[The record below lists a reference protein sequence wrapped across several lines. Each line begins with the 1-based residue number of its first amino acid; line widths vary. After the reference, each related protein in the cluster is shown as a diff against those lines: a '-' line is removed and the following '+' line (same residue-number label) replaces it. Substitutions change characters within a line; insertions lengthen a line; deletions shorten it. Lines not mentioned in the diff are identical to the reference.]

1 MINRSIKILKS
12 IIQHPYLDLAVV
24 GILLYS
30 GISETL
36 SEMEERKEFKL
47 GVHHGIILFSIMH
60 ILKTLPELVKHW
72 GRAINKLDEKKNN

>member
-1 MINRSIKILKS
+1 MINRLIKILKN

-36 SEMEERKEFKL
+36 AEVEEGKEFKL

-60 ILKTLPELVKHW
+60 ILKTLPELIKHW
-72 GRAINKLDEKKNN
+72 DRAINKLYEKKNK

>member
-1 MINRSIKILKS
+1 MINRSKKILKS

-36 SEMEERKEFKL
+36 SEVKERKEFKL
-47 GVHHGIILFSIMH
+47 GVHHGIILFSIVL
-60 ILKTLPELVKHW
+60 ILKILPELIKYW
-72 GRAINKLDEKKNN
+72 GSAINKLDRKKNK